1 MILLPLFNCPLS
13 CKQIKFKILFDK
25 SGNKTLP
32 IGIFFNEFY
41 ITRSMLGT
49 GSIPSPL
56 LFPPSPKIRNYL
68 LIRICSGEKKKG

>member
-32 IGIFFNEFY
+32 TGIFFLMNF
-41 ITRSMLGT
+41 ILPGA
-49 GSIPSPL
+49 
-56 LFPPSPKIRNYL
+56 
-68 LIRICSGEKKKG
+68 C